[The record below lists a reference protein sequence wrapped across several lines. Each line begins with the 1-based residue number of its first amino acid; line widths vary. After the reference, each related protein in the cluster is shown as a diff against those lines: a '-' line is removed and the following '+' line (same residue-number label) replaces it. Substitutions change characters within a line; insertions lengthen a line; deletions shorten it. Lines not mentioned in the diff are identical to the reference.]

1 MLGKCQCMDALAQL
15 YRTAL
20 IQREERGRQVLPV
33 NLPNSVNNSIDYFSL
48 LALFL
53 LDIIKFH

>member
-20 IQREERGRQVLPV
+20 IQRERGRQVLPV
-33 NLPNSVNNSIDYFSL
+33 NLPNLVNISIDYFSL

>member
-1 MLGKCQCMDALAQL
+1 MDALAQL

-20 IQREERGRQVLPV
+20 IQREEKGRQVLPV
-33 NLPNSVNNSIDYFSL
+33 NLPNSVNISIDYFSL

-53 LDIIKFH
+53 LDITKFH

>member
-1 MLGKCQCMDALAQL
+1 MDALAQL

-20 IQREERGRQVLPV
+20 IQREERGRQVLSV
-33 NLPNSVNNSIDYFSL
+33 NLPNLVNNSIDYFSL